1 MNAEQ
6 RSTQV
11 NDANGEVNAA
21 PIIRGHTVANPQDAT
36 AWSASTRPLP
46 EEIAKELDLL
56 AFAGDCGMLFMR
68 DGVGLAARGTAFH
81 IPVPGGTAAVG
92 HVRTILS
99 ALVTDDPMH
108 RAASGPVAIGA
119 LEFLPHDPG
128 YLTVPELLVA
138 KSSDGTA
145 WVTRVYRS
153 DDDSNR
159 PPASTPLDASELVGP
174 TSSGWSPHG
183 FDLHSTVTHQQWC
196 ERIAT
201 AVATINEGSLEK
213 VVLARAVDVEA
224 TEPLI
229 IGEILGRLRALF
241 PSCMVFHVD
250 GFLGASPE
258 LLVSRKGSA
267 VRAHPLAGT
276 IARSGDPETD
286 ARLAASLLASTKD
299 RWEHSLVIDAMAA
312 LLRPLCDELDVPR
325 TPTVLSLRNVSH
337 LATLITG
344 SLRAENVHDRSSPTA
359 LELAGLLHPT
369 PAVGGVPLDLALATI
384 SELEPVPRGRY
395 AGPVGWVDAAGN
407 GEWAVGLRSAQVS
420 GNRARMHAG
429 GGIVADSDPVAELTE
444 TQLKLQALLAA
455 VVRP

>member
-1 MNAEQ
+1 MNPET
-6 RSTQV
+6 RST
-11 NDANGEVNAA
+11 AA
-21 PIIRGHTVANPQDAT
+21 PTAARSLPIVGTPTVDNPQEASQWT
-36 AWSASTRPLP
+36 AVTRPLS
-46 EEIAKELDLL
+46 EELAKELDLL
-56 AFAGDCGMLFMR
+56 AFAGDDGMLFMR
-68 DGVGLAARGTAFH
+68 DGVGLAGRGAAFR
-81 IPVPGGTAAVG
+81 IPVPEGTAAVG
-92 HVRTILS
+92 HVRNILS
-99 ALVTDDPMH
+99 AIVADDPMH

-145 WVTRVYRS
+145 WVTRVRAKNFGS
-153 DDDSNR
+153 
-159 PPASTPLDASELVGP
+159 STPAVERSAPLEPSELIGA
-174 TSSGWSPHG
+174 TSTGWSPHG

-201 AVATINEGSLEK
+201 AVAAINDGPLEK

-241 PSCMVFHVD
+241 PSCMVFHVE

-286 ARLAASLLASTKD
+286 ARLAASLLASSKD

-344 SLRAENVHDRSSPTA
+344 SLRADQVHDRTSPTA

-369 PAVGGVPLDLALATI
+369 PAVGGVPVDLALATI

-395 AGPVGWVDAAGN
+395 AGPVGWVDAVGN

-429 GGIVADSDPVAELTE
+429 GGIVADSDPLAELTE